1 MGEWGT
7 GRRDCWPPG
16 TAATA
21 ARGGAAAGCAVTAVG
36 PLKTGEGQPPPTAAA
51 GVRQVGGIGEVE
63 ISLPVEAAA
72 ADAAAGPS
80 PNEFPGVVKKGLLE
94 EMLGNTGKGGGG
106 LEGGCLC

>member
-21 ARGGAAAGCAVTAVG
+21 ARGGAAAGCAVTAAG

-63 ISLPVEAAA
+63 ISLLVV
-72 ADAAAGPS
+72 ADAVGGRGQITNAIPCILEQAIVFDNIS
-80 PNEFPGVVKKGLLE
+80 CLLS
-94 EMLGNTGKGGGG
+94 EMGH
-106 LEGGCLC
+106 

>member
-7 GRRDCWPPG
+7 GRMDCWPPG
-16 TAATA
+16 TGATA
-21 ARGGAAAGCAVTAVG
+21 ARGGATAGCAVTAAG

-63 ISLPVEAAA
+63 INLLVV

-80 PNEFPGVVKKGLLE
+80 PNELPGVVKKGLFE
-94 EMLGNTGKGGGG
+94 EMLGNTGNGGGG

>member
-21 ARGGAAAGCAVTAVG
+21 AMGGAAAGCAVTA
-36 PLKTGEGQPPPTAAA
+36 A
-51 GVRQVGGIGEVE
+51 GVRQVGGIGDVE

-80 PNEFPGVVKKGLLE
+80 PNEFPGVVKKGLFE
-94 EMLGNTGKGGGG
+94 EMLGNTGNGGGG

>member
-1 MGEWGT
+1 MASW
-7 GRRDCWPPG
+7 

-36 PLKTGEGQPPPTAAA
+36 PLKTGEGQPPAPPTAAA

-72 ADAAAGPS
+72 ADAAMG
-80 PNEFPGVVKKGLLE
+80 
-94 EMLGNTGKGGGG
+94 
-106 LEGGCLC
+106 